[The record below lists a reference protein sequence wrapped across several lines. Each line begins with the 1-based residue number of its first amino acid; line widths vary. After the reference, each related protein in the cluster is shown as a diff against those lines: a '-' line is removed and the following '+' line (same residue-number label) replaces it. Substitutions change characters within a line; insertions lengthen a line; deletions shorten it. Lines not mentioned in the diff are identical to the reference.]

1 MPSTVLIRHSHI
13 KINWKTK
20 FIVVKRRYIKLIKS
34 AITPTDPGF
43 PLCTYKGNLDQRMSM
58 HSVEAAHI
66 DGYRMKP
73 RRNQIEYFPLLIWGF
88 QILALAASRSM
99 SNDNCRNY
107 LIYGKITVVA
117 NRNARLT
124 SGISFEPCSN

>member
-1 MPSTVLIRHSHI
+1 MPSIVSIRRDRIEINGKTELII
-13 KINWKTK
+13 
-20 FIVVKRRYIKLIKS
+20 VKRRSIKFIKS
-34 AITPTDPGF
+34 AISPTDPGF
-43 PLCTYKGNLDQRMSM
+43 SLCTYKGNLDQRMSM

-66 DGYRMKP
+66 DSYRMKS
-73 RRNQIEYFPLLIWGF
+73 RRNQIEYLPVLLWGF
-88 QILALAASRSM
+88 QIFTLAASRSM

>member
-73 RRNQIEYFPLLIWGF
+73 RRNQIEYFPVLIWGF
-88 QILALAASRSM
+88 QILAGDA
-99 SNDNCRNY
+99 
-107 LIYGKITVVA
+107 
-117 NRNARLT
+117 
-124 SGISFEPCSN
+124 

>member
-1 MPSTVLIRHSHI
+1 MPSTVLIRHKHI

-20 FIVVKRRYIKLIKS
+20 FIVAKRRSVKLIKS

-66 DGYRMKP
+66 DSYRMKS
-73 RRNQIEYFPLLIWGF
+73 RRNQIEYFPVLIWGF
-88 QILALAASRSM
+88 QIFTLAASRSM

-124 SGISFEPCSN
+124 SRIPFEPCSN

>member
-1 MPSTVLIRHSHI
+1 MPSPVLIWRDRI
-13 KINWKTK
+13 IIDGKTELIAAKRRSVK
-20 FIVVKRRYIKLIKS
+20 FIES
-34 AITPTDPGF
+34 AISPTDPGF
-43 PLCTYKGNLDQRMSM
+43 SLCTYKGNLDQRMSM

-66 DGYRMKP
+66 DGYRLKP
-73 RRNQIEYFPLLIWGF
+73 RRNQIEYFPVLIWGF